1 MRFCMKVSEL
11 HQIISRNGWVLLPGQ
26 GKGSHLKYEKDGKRY
41 TVPFHKGKEINNAF
55 AKRILK
61 DLGIHEES

>member
-1 MRFCMKVSEL
+1 MKVSEL

-26 GKGSHLKYEKDGKRY
+26 GKGSHLKYEKNGKRY

-55 AKRILK
+55 AKK
-61 DLGIHEES
+61 Y

>member
-1 MRFCMKVSEL
+1 MDGFCC
-11 HQIISRNGWVLLPGQ
+11 RGQ

-55 AKRILK
+55 ARKILK

>member
-1 MRFCMKVSEL
+1 MKVSEL
-11 HQIISRNGWVLLPGQ
+11 HKIISRNGWTLLPGQ

-41 TVPFHKGKEINNAF
+41 TVPFHRGEEISNAF
-55 AKRILK
+55 ARRILK

>member
-1 MRFCMKVSEL
+1 MKVSEL

-41 TVPFHKGKEINNAF
+41 TVPFHKGKEIHNAF
-55 AKRILK
+55 ARKILK